1 MSNPRNAL
9 TAAIAVIGAFS
20 GRVERLPRDCG
31 GVVDPRFFRRG
42 IAAGGMSLLD
52 HGAAC
57 LAQPRV
63 DLVQLDLAFHLDA
76 EMVEAGLLAARGDGE
91 IDARIIEH
99 PFGVIRFHHGWR
111 RCEQRRIEADGSLEI
126 FNTYME
132 VPSFFGGDLLIR
144 QEAARGRCG
153 ASSFRSSREPGP
165 GSAVP

>member
-20 GRVERLPRDCG
+20 GRVERLPRDSG

-52 HGAAC
+52 HGAAR

-99 PFGVIRFHHGWR
+99 PFGVIRFHHGWL
-111 RCEQRRIEADGSLEI
+111 RCEQRGIEADGSLKI
-126 FNTYME
+126 FNTHMDMY
-132 VPSFFGGDLLIR
+132 SFHGGGVLSR
-144 QEAARGRCG
+144 QEEA
-153 ASSFRSSREPGP
+153 P
-165 GSAVP
+165 VPC